1 MAKRYG
7 RCAGILFLLAGTAL
21 PVFSQTKLGIVN
33 SQEVLEKSTEGKR
46 IVARLQESDRQNQT
60 TMARLDEEIRGLQSK
75 LSTQSLTLSQEAS
88 LQLSSDLEKKTTE
101 RKRKAEDAYAAFT
114 ALRDRLFAKLQ
125 EELLNIVAQIG
136 KEKGFDLILDLG
148 KSGAAY
154 WSPAID
160 LTAEVIKRYDASK
173 AAVK

>member
-1 MAKRYG
+1 MVQRHG
-7 RCAGILFLLAGTAL
+7 RFAGILLLLAGTAL
-21 PVFSQTKLGIVN
+21 PGFSQAKLGVIN
-33 SQEVLEKSTEGKR
+33 SQEVLEKSTEGKK

-60 TMARLDEEIRGLQSK
+60 TMAKLDEEIRGLQSK

-88 LQLSSDLEKKTTE
+88 LQLSADLEKKTTE

-125 EELLNIVAQIG
+125 EELLGIVAQIG
-136 KEKGFDLILDLG
+136 KEKGFDLIFDLG

-154 WSPAID
+154 WNPLID
-160 LTAEVIKRYDASK
+160 LSAEVIKRYDASK
-173 AAVK
+173 AAMK